1 MTCVAKKIVTLPFG
15 AELPPD
21 LIVSLDELVSRR
33 GWTKKRA
40 LAAAVR
46 RLLLADRVDQ
56 DDWNEMAYDPI
67 EPGGLAEVEESGPAQ
82 SDESPGIVGSA
93 GARRHLLK
101 RESERQSRQAPERRR
116 KPEAG

>member
-56 DDWNEMAYDPI
+56 DDWYEMAYDPI
-67 EPGGLAEVEESGPAQ
+67 EPDCGTPSAP
-82 SDESPGIVGSA
+82 SPTRRGIS
-93 GARRHLLK
+93 RR
-101 RESERQSRQAPERRR
+101 ST
-116 KPEAG
+116 